1 MRVLWTLPYLPWPTT
16 SGGKTRQYHLLRS
29 LAQRGHQITLL
40 VQSKIPPSEAA
51 RQALEPLL
59 ERLIVLPRRP
69 LHSPLNL
76 LAAVYAGY
84 PMRASVNGLAPHLR
98 HRFEQLLE
106 EHWDVI
112 HIEHSYSFQPFEK
125 ALQARQLPFL
135 LSEHTIESISGDAC
149 HDRLPLWLRPFN
161 AFDRW
166 RYRRWEN
173 RVLSQAHEVV
183 AVSPKDVEHIS
194 RVTGNPA
201 SLVINGVDC
210 AHFQDIHPSPRS
222 QRLLF
227 VGNFEYSASLEAI
240 EWALEDIL
248 PQVWQS
254 NPAVRLAIVGHA
266 LPDSWKSRW
275 SDPRIEWI
283 GYLPDLRELQR
294 HSAIFFA
301 PMRYGGGSKIKVLEA
316 MAAGLP
322 LVTTP
327 KGVSGLQVTQ
337 GEHYLGSD
345 DGDQLALII
354 TQLLNQP
361 WRMRQ
366 LSEAARQF
374 VNDRHDWSIAAG
386 QLESVHARLSQRAPM
401 VTDLNDNNALL
412 NRVTHSR
419 E

>member
-16 SGGKTRQYHLLRS
+16 SGGKSRQYHLLRS

-69 LHSPLNL
+69 LHSPLNV
-76 LAAVYAGY
+76 LAALYVGY

-98 HRFEQLLE
+98 HCFEHLLD

-112 HIEHSYSFQPFEK
+112 QIEHSYSFQPFEK
-125 ALQARQLPFL
+125 ALQARGLPFV
-135 LSEHTIESISGDAC
+135 LSEHTIESTAGDAC

-166 RYRRWEN
+166 RYRHWER
-173 RVLSQAHEVV
+173 RVLSQADEVV
-183 AVSPKDVEHIS
+183 AVSPIDAEHIS
-194 RVTGNPA
+194 HLTSNPA

-210 AHFQDIHPSPRS
+210 THFRDIHPSPHS

-227 VGNFEYSASLEAI
+227 VGNFEHGASLEAI

-254 NPAVRLAIVGHA
+254 NPAVRLAVVGYG
-266 LPDSWKSRW
+266 LPESWKSRW
-275 SDPRIEWI
+275 TDPRIEWV

-301 PMRYGGGSKIKVLEA
+301 PLRYGGGSKIKVLEA

-322 LVTTP
+322 VVTTL
-327 KGVSGLQVTQ
+327 KGVSGLQVAL

-345 DGDQLALII
+345 DPDQLALLI

-374 VNDRHDWSIAAG
+374 VNDRHDWSIAAA
-386 QLESVHARLSQRAPM
+386 QLENVHARLSQRAPACEQPSS
-401 VTDLNDNNALL
+401 DGLL
-412 NRVTHSR
+412 SR
-419 E
+419 SAE

>member
-40 VQSKIPPSEAA
+40 VQSKTPPCEAA
-51 RQALEPLL
+51 RAALEPLL

-98 HRFEQLLE
+98 HCFEQLLE
-106 EHWDVI
+106 ERWDVI
-112 HIEHSYSFQPFEK
+112 QIEHSYSFQPFEK
-125 ALQARQLPFL
+125 ALQERGLPFMV
-135 LSEHTIESISGDAC
+135 SEHTIESVAGAAC

-183 AVSPKDVEHIS
+183 AVSPTDAEHITHL
-194 RVTGNPA
+194 TGYPA
-201 SLVINGVDC
+201 TLVINGVDC
-210 AHFQDIHPSPRS
+210 AHYRNIQPAMHS

-227 VGNFEYSASLEAI
+227 VGNFEYGASLEAI

-254 NPAVRLAIVGHA
+254 NPAVRFAVVGHA

-275 SDPRIEWI
+275 TDPRIEWV

-301 PMRYGGGSKIKVLEA
+301 PLRYGGGSKIKVLEA

-322 LVTTP
+322 VVTTTN
-327 KGVSGLQVTQ
+327 GMSGLQAIQ
-337 GEHYLGSD
+337 GEHYLSSD
-345 DGDQLALII
+345 DSDQLALLIN
-354 TQLLNQP
+354 QLLNQP

-374 VNDRHDWSIAAG
+374 VTEHHDWSIAAA
-386 QLESVHARLSQRAPM
+386 QLESVHARLSQRTP
-401 VTDLNDNNALL
+401 ALASL
-412 NRVTHSR
+412 EGNGLLSR
-419 E
+419 SAE